1 MAPGSAIKAGIF
13 CSLISY
19 YSCLGANGAGSLIFN
34 GPRAIFRTDRKKLK
48 VMSTIFSD
56 GSTIEWFTRSNYL
69 GGGGSTFWASLVSV
83 LITLES

>member
-1 MAPGSAIKAGIF
+1 MAPGSAFKTGIF

-19 YSCLGANGAGSLIFN
+19 NCSLGANRAGSLIFN

-56 GSTIEWFTRSNYL
+56 GSTFEWFT
-69 GGGGSTFWASLVSV
+69 
-83 LITLES
+83 